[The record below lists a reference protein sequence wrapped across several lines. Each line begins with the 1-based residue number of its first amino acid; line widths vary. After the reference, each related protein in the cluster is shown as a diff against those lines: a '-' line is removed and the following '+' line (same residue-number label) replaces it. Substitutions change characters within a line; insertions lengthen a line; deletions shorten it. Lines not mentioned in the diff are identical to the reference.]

1 MPDLETLQRLAER
14 LEDDTDKGAQ
24 TEARIVLADL
34 VSIGTRLEL
43 LWVIRGIVETYPHP
57 PELRF
62 KPYVEKKIIR
72 RRHSPP
78 SVSRIRARRGLLC
91 LVTPFWQR

>member
-57 PELRF
+57 P
-62 KPYVEKKIIR
+62 
-72 RRHSPP
+72 
-78 SVSRIRARRGLLC
+78 
-91 LVTPFWQR
+91 